1 MLSKYIVQALA
12 ISGLAFAQNSNRCG
26 DVTIEN
32 QEDAA
37 GLSSCSKIKG
47 DVTISDKF
55 SGNLVLD
62 GVESISGDLKS
73 NGADKI
79 QSIVAPMLEVIEGSL
94 NLNGLVEM
102 RELKMDSLTEA
113 GSITLVALPNLN
125 ALGFSQTVTKAGE
138 VRIEN
143 TDLRSLEGIDLVST
157 KGMLILNNPRL
168 ATVNVNNIVNATG
181 LINFSANSE
190 KLKIQFP
197 NLERAQNMTFRNA
210 TSVEIPSLKK
220 TAGLL
225 GFYSNTF
232 QDISAP
238 NLTETG
244 DLIFVDNSKLN
255 NISLPVLETV
265 NGALQIANNTKLETV
280 DGFDSLTLIDGT
292 LDFTGKFSE
301 VDLPKLEEIKGEFNI
316 QSSGELDCE
325 DGLND
330 FRQATQ
336 ASFTCKDRV
345 KNPQTLD
352 PDSTDSADGPE
363 ESDDSAASIANPP
376 AIMAMMA
383 LVGGAIQLV
392 L

>member
-1 MLSKYIVQALA
+1 MLSRYLVQALA
-12 ISGLAFAQNSNRCG
+12 VSGLAFAQSSNRCG

-47 DVTISDKF
+47 DVKISDKF
-55 SGNLVLD
+55 SGNLVLE

-73 NGADKI
+73 NGADKV
-79 QSIVAPMLEVIEGSL
+79 QSISAPQLEIIEGAL
-94 NLNGLVEM
+94 DLNGLVEM
-102 RELKMDSLTEA
+102 RELRMDSLTEV
-113 GSITLVALPNLN
+113 GSITLIALPNLN
-125 ALGFSQTVTKAGE
+125 ALGFGSTVTKAGR

-143 TDLRSLEGIDLVST
+143 TDLRSLDGIDLEST
-157 KGMLILNNPRL
+157 EGMQILNNNRL

-197 NLERAQNMTFRNA
+197 NLETAQNMTFRNA

-225 GFYSNTF
+225 GFYSNTLEDF
-232 QDISAP
+232 SAP

-244 DLIFVDNSKLN
+244 DLVFVDNSKLS

-265 NGALQIANNTKLETV
+265 NGALQIANNTKLETI

-292 LDFTGKFSE
+292 LDFTGKFTE
-301 VDLPKLEEIKGEFNI
+301 IKLPKLEEIKGEFNI
-316 QSSGELDCE
+316 QSSKELPDCE
-325 DGLND
+325 DKLAD
-330 FRQATQ
+330 LSKATE
-336 ASFTCKDRV
+336 AEFTCKGKV
-345 KNPQTLD
+345 KDPKSLD
-352 PDSTDSADGPE
+352 PSRSGG
-363 ESDDSAASIANPP
+363 DDDDEDDENAAAIANPP

-383 LVGGAIQLV
+383 LVGGAVQLV